1 MSNYVDEII
10 KHIKD
15 HPDQWTMVPKK
26 GPYMLS
32 IQSDD
37 VVISNYGNSPAWF
50 PLSTSI
56 IDATVE
62 GTNLPITQR
71 EREKLEKAV
80 RGWLKQVNFL
90 TLTEGLYNDLGGEL

>member
-15 HPDQWTMVPKK
+15 HPGEWTMVPKK
-26 GPYMLS
+26 GLHLLS

-37 VVISNYGNSPAWF
+37 VVISNYGNSPAWL
-50 PLSTSI
+50 PLPTSI
-56 IDATVE
+56 IDVTVG
-62 GTNLPITQR
+62 GTNLPITKR
-71 EREKLEKAV
+71 EQERLEKAV

-90 TLTEGLYNDLGGEL
+90 TLTRGYMMI